1 MKRIL
6 IGTYLP
12 AGHFCDRVL
21 SRVGRFPV
29 REEEDDHRDVIV
41 EVAPFSGAHLQQLR
55 VWHLVLLGRAL
66 ERDLDEVPRD
76 LLQSRANPES
86 NDFKSN
92 PLDLFF
98 PLALTAPFLVNSEAE
113 KAVFVQPD
121 GVRAFR
127 VAHFPQSGP
136 VRKSST

>member
-1 MKRIL
+1 
-6 IGTYLP
+6 
-12 AGHFCDRVL
+12 
-21 SRVGRFPV
+21 V

-66 ERDLDEVPRD
+66 ERVDEVPRN

-86 NDFKSN
+86 NDFKNN

-98 PLALTAPFLVNSEAE
+98 PLALRAPFSVNSEAE
-113 KAVFVQPD
+113 KAVFVQRD

-136 VRKSST
+136 FRKSST